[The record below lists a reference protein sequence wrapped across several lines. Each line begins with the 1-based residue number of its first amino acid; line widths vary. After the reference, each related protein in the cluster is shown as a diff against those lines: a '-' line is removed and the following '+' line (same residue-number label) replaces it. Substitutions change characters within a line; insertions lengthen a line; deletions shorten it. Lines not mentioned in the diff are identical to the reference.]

1 MAKINKRELS
11 KSAKYFRENP
21 EAREKKN
28 AYNKEYHS
36 SDERK
41 KYRAFLNKVNRRMGT
56 YGNGDGMD
64 FDHSERKMISASKN
78 RAKK

>member
-1 MAKINKRELS
+1 MAKIRKELS

-21 EAREKKN
+21 EAREKKK

-56 YGNGDGMD
+56 YGNGDGLD
-64 FDHSERKMISASKN
+64 FDHSERKMIFASKN

>member
-1 MAKINKRELS
+1 MAKAKKKELS
-11 KSAKYFRENP
+11 KSAKYFREND

-28 AYNKEYHS
+28 VYNKEYHS

-41 KYRAFLNKVNRRMGT
+41 KYRAFLNKVNRKMGT
-56 YGNGDGMD
+56 YGNGDGLD

>member
-1 MAKINKRELS
+1 MAKAKKGLS
-11 KSAKYFRENP
+11 KSAKYFREND

-28 AYNKEYHS
+28 AYNKDYHS

-41 KYRAFLNKVNRRMGT
+41 KYRAFHNKVNSKMGT
-56 YGNGDGMD
+56 YGNGDGLD
-64 FDHSERKMISASKN
+64 FDHDERRMMSASKN

>member
-1 MAKINKRELS
+1 MAKIKKRELS
-11 KSAKYFRENP
+11 KSAKYVRENP

-28 AYNKEYHS
+28 TYNTEYHS

-56 YGNGDGMD
+56 YGNGDGLD

>member
-1 MAKINKRELS
+1 MAKAKKKELS
-11 KSAKYFRENP
+11 KSAKYFREND

-36 SDERK
+36 SEERK
-41 KYRAFLNKVNRRMGT
+41 KYRAFLNKVNRKMGT
-56 YGNGDGMD
+56 YGNGDGLD

>member
-1 MAKINKRELS
+1 MAKIRKELS

-21 EAREKKN
+21 EARDKKN

-56 YGNGDGMD
+56 YGNGDGLD

>member
-1 MAKINKRELS
+1 MAKIKKKEPS
-11 KSAKYFRENP
+11 ESAKYFRDNA

-36 SDERK
+36 SEERK
-41 KYRAFLNKVNRRMGT
+41 KYRAFLNKVNRRMGP

-64 FDHSERKMISASKN
+64 FDHSERKMIPASKN

>member
-1 MAKINKRELS
+1 MAKIRKELS

-21 EAREKKN
+21 EAREKKK

-56 YGNGDGMD
+56 YGNGDGLD

>member
-1 MAKINKRELS
+1 MAKIRKELS

-21 EAREKKN
+21 EAREKKK

-56 YGNGDGMD
+56 YGNGDGLD
-64 FDHSERKMISASKN
+64 FDHSERKTISASKN

>member
-1 MAKINKRELS
+1 MAKIKKRELS

-28 AYNKEYHS
+28 TYNKEYHS

-56 YGNGDGMD
+56 YGNGDGLD

>member
-1 MAKINKRELS
+1 MAKIRKELS

-41 KYRAFLNKVNRRMGT
+41 KYRAFLNKVNRRMGA
-56 YGNGDGMD
+56 YGNGDGLD

>member
-1 MAKINKRELS
+1 MAKIRKELS

-28 AYNKEYHS
+28 AYNKDYHS

-56 YGNGDGMD
+56 YGNGDGLD

>member
-1 MAKINKRELS
+1 MKLS
-11 KSAKYFRENP
+11 KSAKYFKENP

-28 AYNKEYHS
+28 AYNTKYHS
-36 SDERK
+36 SEERK
-41 KYRAFLNKVNRRMGT
+41 KYRAFLNKMRHKAGR

-64 FDHSERKMISASKN
+64 YDHDEKKFIPASKN